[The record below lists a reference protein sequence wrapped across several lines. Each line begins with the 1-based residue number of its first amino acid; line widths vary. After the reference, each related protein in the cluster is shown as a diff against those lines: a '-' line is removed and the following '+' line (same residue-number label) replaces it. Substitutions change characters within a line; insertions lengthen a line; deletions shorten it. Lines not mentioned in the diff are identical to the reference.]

1 MRVLIGLA
9 LVVLL
14 LAVIGWVSFS
24 HNGARTSI
32 NLETSQIK
40 HDTSEMVDSGKNLL
54 ENAKTAT
61 SDRNR
66 PVENGA
72 RPVATEPVNR
82 PTNDAPAEIGQNPP
96 PAAVPPQ
103 SDHSPDYD
111 VTPPGERTATPSPV
125 VPTPTR

>member
-9 LVVLL
+9 LLVLL
-14 LAVIGWVSFS
+14 LAVVGWVTFS

-40 HDTSEMVDSGKNLL
+40 HDTNEMVDSGKNLL

-61 SDRNR
+61 TDRNP
-66 PVENGA
+66 PVDNGA
-72 RPVATEPVNR
+72 RPVATESMNG
-82 PTNDAPAEIGQNPP
+82 PTNGAPGQTGQNSPS
-96 PAAVPPQ
+96 AAAPPQ
-103 SDHSPDYD
+103 SDHSHDYD

-125 VPTPTR
+125 APTPTR